1 MSDSKNS
8 RKLKVVPELCSNCGT
23 CYSIYPDVFEPTG
36 DGKVGV
42 KGDANLQDKNMDDI
56 VNICP
61 SGAIK
66 YE

>member
-1 MSDSKNS
+1 MDDTNNQK
-8 RKLKVVPELCSNCGT
+8 KLSVDPNLCANCGT
-23 CYSIYPDVFEPTG
+23 CYSVYPDVFEPTE
-36 DGKVGV
+36 DGKSRV
-42 KGDANLQDKNMDDI
+42 KADANLQDKNMADL